1 MKHPGKRVKLG
12 FLIMDTQLIQNLLVT
27 YRKKK
32 SEKTKDRLLNEL
44 KPLVSSIAKKFLYV
58 GESYK
63 DLQQVGMIG
72 LLKVLD
78 GYQLDR
84 DAKVLSYISKK
95 VIGEIKHYFRDSFKM
110 IKVPRKYFKI
120 YYDMNK
126 YVQSYIQ
133 KNKGNSPTVQQIAR
147 SLGESE
153 EVILETMEVMHSCSL
168 LTTDKSLIKTIVNEQ
183 QSYDNR
189 KEMISSGAVSDFEE
203 KVDNLVLLSRIMD
216 ILSFREKKI
225 LQLYYGDNMT
235 QKEIADRFNISQVYV
250 FRIINKA
257 LARCRKALDKE
268 RGRL

>member
-1 MKHPGKRVKLG
+1 
-12 FLIMDTQLIQNLLVT
+12 MDTQLIQKLLFK
-27 YRKKK
+27 YKKK
-32 SEKTKDRLLNEL
+32 KNEVTKNLLLNEL

-78 GYQLDR
+78 GYQVDR
-84 DAKVLSYISKK
+84 DAKVLAYISKK
-95 VIGEIKHYFRDSFKM
+95 VIGEIKHYFRDSFKL
-110 IKVPRKYFKI
+110 IKIPRKYFKV

-147 SLGESE
+147 ALGESE

-168 LTTDKSLIKTIVNEQ
+168 MTTDKSLIRTIVNEQ
-183 QSYDNR
+183 ANYDNR
-189 KEMISSGAVSDFEE
+189 KEMVSAGIISDFED
-203 KVDNLVLLSRIMD
+203 KIDNLVLLSKIMD
-216 ILSFREKKI
+216 KLSFRERKI

-257 LARCRKALDKE
+257 LARCRSALDKE
-268 RGRL
+268 RGRI